1 MADAESLHPSTSIG
15 VRHPVSAPVI
25 DRNGSQD
32 STGTPTSGSWDDAPL
47 DAAPLDARPLDA
59 ATLKSLFS
67 STVPG
72 TVGFEEE
79 LLVVYRGS
87 WLPADAAAVVAD
99 IGDPRVKP
107 ELPACQLEIAT
118 SVHQEVAVAIDELR
132 TCRALL
138 AAACGPD
145 LAVAAAPV
153 HPLLDGRTALS
164 ATARAANLGAR
175 YRQIIER
182 QLVSSLQVHLAFGD
196 ADCTL
201 GVYHALRDLL
211 PELAALAGAAPFAAG
226 RDTGLCSVRP
236 VIASE
241 LPRQGIPPIIASWE
255 QLAGDL
261 AWLVRG
267 GAVSDTSEWWW
278 ELRPHLR
285 YGTLELRVLDV
296 QPTVDGTSA
305 VARLVHA
312 LAARFAELHHL
323 GELQP
328 PAPTWRIAEN
338 RWAALRDGVRGE
350 LLDLRTGE
358 ARPARRCLHD
368 LIDAAESY
376 APDGLDDVRAMV
388 ENPVV
393 EHLRALGP
401 ERVMPWLAEV
411 FTE

>member
-1 MADAESLHPSTSIG
+1 MTDESVRPAAGVGLNDPLLSASMIGRRGFRRSAGALPSGRSAGAYHDA
-15 VRHPVSAPVI
+15 VSP
-25 DRNGSQD
+25 
-32 STGTPTSGSWDDAPL
+32 
-47 DAAPLDARPLDA
+47 DAALLR
-59 ATLKSLFS
+59 SLIS
-67 STVPG
+67 STVAG

-79 LLVVYRGS
+79 LLLVGRES
-87 WLPADAAAVVAD
+87 WLPVDVAAVVAG

-118 SVHQEVAVAIDELR
+118 TVHENVAEAVEELR
-132 TCRALL
+132 SCRALV

-145 LAVAAAPV
+145 LAAIAAPV
-153 HPLLDGRTALS
+153 HPLLEGPTALS
-164 ATARAANLGAR
+164 PTERAAGLGVR
-175 YRQIIER
+175 YREVIGR

-201 GVYHALRDLL
+201 GVYHALRDVL

-241 LPRQGIPPIIASWE
+241 LPRQGVPPIISSWE
-255 QLAGDL
+255 QFAEDL
-261 AWLVRG
+261 AWAVRG
-267 GAVSDTSEWWW
+267 GAVTDASEWWW

-285 YGTLELRVLDV
+285 YGTLEVRVLDV
-296 QPTVDGTSA
+296 QATVHQTSA
-305 VARLVHA
+305 IARFVHA
-312 LAARFAELHHL
+312 LAARLADLHYL

-338 RWAALRDGVRGE
+338 RWAALRDGVGGE

-358 ARPARRCLHD
+358 SRSTLLRLHA
-368 LIDAAESY
+368 LLDAAEPY
-376 APDGLDDVRAMV
+376 APGGLDDARAMV
-388 ENPVV
+388 EDPPV

-401 ERVMPWLAEV
+401 ERVVPWLAEV
-411 FTE
+411 FTA